1 MAKMDVFIS
10 QPMKGKETGEIQWE
24 RDELVKEWLQ
34 N

>member
-1 MAKMDVFIS
+1 MNMKVFIS

-24 RDELVKEWLQ
+24 RDELVK